1 MTTLRRPLS
10 RLQPRRLAPI
20 LLGGGLLLAGCGGGG
35 DTSPPTAPA
44 PAPAPSLDLPFS
56 IEELEVGDG
65 AVAVEGWL
73 VAIGWSGWLYDPN
86 VADHRG
92 EPIGDAPTD
101 DPTSFRIGSGQ
112 VIPGVDQGVSGMAV
126 GGRRSVVVPPDM
138 AFGAAGTNTIPGN
151 ATLLYE
157 FELVAAGEVPFSA
170 TDLVEGDGPVAEA
183 GQALSVAYR
192 GWIYD
197 LLADGNRGDLFDS
210 TTAEDPFQFT
220 LGVGAVIEGWDQG
233 VPGMRVGGMRR
244 LVLPHDLAYGT
255 TGNSRIPAY
264 STLLFEVE
272 LLAIE

>member
-20 LLGGGLLLAGCGGGG
+20 LLAGGLLLAGCGGGG

-73 VAIGWSGWLYDPN
+73 VAIGWSGWLYDAN

-157 FELVAAGEVPFSA
+157 FELVAADEAAFSA
-170 TDLVEGDGPVAEA
+170 TDLVEGDGAVAEA
-183 GQALSVAYR
+183 GQSLSVAYR
-192 GWIYD
+192 GWLYD
-197 LLADGNRGDLFDS
+197 LLADENKGELFDS
-210 TTAEDPFQFT
+210 TTAENPFEFT